1 MRTKAQLD
9 NFLGKLVELNVS
21 DVIFSAGRY
30 PDCRKGNELID
41 YKLRNMLKA
50 EDTFSIANILL
61 SRKDDVDWDKFH
73 STEVSYEASG
83 ARFRASIYKVRQ
95 QVRIVMRIIPSE
107 IRLMEALSLPEQ
119 IKNIANLESGLVLIA
134 GKTRQGKST
143 TIAAIIEE
151 INKTR
156 QTHIITLENPIEY
169 IYEEKLSV
177 ISQCEVEDDI
187 KDYPTALRAALRQS
201 PDVIMIGE
209 IRDGATFEEALIAAE
224 TGHLVLSTIHTR
236 DAQTTFD
243 RIMGYYPQVEKA
255 ATASRLSH
263 NLQTII
269 VQRLLP
275 RNKRLDSESQYDLVP
290 AVEIFHMSPGIR
302 ESISSGEKLNRI
314 LTYIEEQGKHY
325 GMQSFDSHIKELYKE
340 GLIDMDTLKAHASNP
355 EQILTELNFDRRY

>member
-9 NFLGKLVELNVS
+9 TFLGKLVELNVS
-21 DVIFSAGRY
+21 DVIFSVGRY

-41 YKLRNMLKA
+41 YKLRNLLKA
-50 EDTFSIANILL
+50 EDTVNIANILL
-61 SRKDDVDWDKFH
+61 AKRDVDWDTFH
-73 STEVSYEASG
+73 SAEVSYETKD

-95 QVRIVMRIIPSE
+95 QVRIVMRIIPSD
-107 IRLMEALSLPEQ
+107 IRLIEELSLPEQ
-119 IKNIANLESGLVLIA
+119 IKNIAKLESGLVLVA

-143 TIAAIIEE
+143 TIAAILEE
-151 INKTR
+151 INRTR
-156 QTHIITLENPIEY
+156 QAHIIALENPIEY
-169 IYEEKLSV
+169 IYEEKLCI
-177 ISQCEVEDDI
+177 ISQCEVDDDI
-187 KDYPTALRAALRQS
+187 RDYPTALRAALRQS

-209 IRDGATFEEALIAAE
+209 IRDAATFEEALIAAE

-263 NLQTII
+263 NLQTIV

-275 RNKRLDSESQYDLVP
+275 RNKELDSESQYDSIP

-302 ESISSGEKLNRI
+302 ASIASATNLNNIVSYMEKEGGHYEMQTFDMHIKQL
-314 LTYIEEQGKHY
+314 YEQG
-325 GMQSFDSHIKELYKE
+325 
-340 GLIDMDTLKAHASNP
+340 LITMETLKAHATNP
-355 EQILTELNFDRRY
+355 NQILVELNFDRRF

>member
-9 NFLGKLVELNVS
+9 EFLSKLVELNVS
-21 DVIFSAGRY
+21 DVIFSVGRY

-61 SRKDDVDWDKFH
+61 SKKDVDWDKFH
-73 STEVSYEASG
+73 STEVSYETSV

-107 IRLMEALSLPEQ
+107 IRLIEELSLPKQ
-119 IKNIANLESGLVLIA
+119 IENIAKLESGLVLIA

-143 TIAAIIEE
+143 TISAIIEE
-151 INKTR
+151 INRTR
-156 QTHIITLENPIEY
+156 QAHIITLESPIEY

-177 ISQCEVEDDI
+177 ISQCETEDDI
-187 KDYPTALRAALRQS
+187 RDYPTALRAALRQS

-209 IRDGATFEEALIAAE
+209 IRDAATFEEALIAAE

-236 DAQTTFD
+236 DVQTTFD
-243 RIMGYYPQVEKA
+243 RIIGYYPNVEKA

-275 RNKRLDSESQYDLVP
+275 RNKQLDSESQYDSIP
-290 AVEIFHMSPGIR
+290 AVEIFSMSPGLR
-302 ESISSGEKLNRI
+302 QFISSGEKLNEI
-314 LTYIEEQGKHY
+314 VSYMEKEGKHY
-325 GMQSFDSHIKELYKE
+325 GMQSFDQHIKELYE
-340 GLIDMDTLKAHASNP
+340 QGLIDMDTLKAHASNP
-355 EQILTELNFDRRY
+355 DQILAGLSFDRSF